1 MSGDPTFYWPTLMR
15 RFSWA
20 CMPNCVALGSVE
32 VAEKFRVVGWGVWD
46 RVISI
51 AKTTLPQLLLG

>member
-1 MSGDPTFYWPTLMR
+1 MTLLFYWPTLMR

-32 VAEKFRVVGWGVWD
+32 VAEKFRVVVVVGGG
-46 RVISI
+46 VISI